1 VPVRDRA
8 LVLLPLVLFG
18 LSIVAGCARE
28 PQDVHEAR
36 LAAERFVAA
45 MAGKDLAELRERAT
59 CIVSLQSVQGGNVL
73 RLGPARRVPIS
84 LLDSLTS
91 SASATHQ
98 RAESLW
104 ARPGGGDKD
113 AQFDEVRR
121 AARVEVIYRNA
132 LRAIALSRPGVLN
145 DSETLLETRAIRMR
159 IRYAGPVI
167 GPKPVD
173 REMILRLL
181 KAPAGK
187 WIAFSLYAAE
197 DDPQPDGV

>member
-1 VPVRDRA
+1 MPVRDRA

-18 LSIVAGCARE
+18 LSIAAGCARE

-132 LRAIALSRPGVLN
+132 LRAIALSSPGVLN

>member
-1 VPVRDRA
+1 MPVRDRA

-18 LSIVAGCARE
+18 LSIAAGCARE

>member
-1 VPVRDRA
+1 MPVRDRA

-28 PQDVHEAR
+28 PQDIHEAR

-113 AQFDEVRR
+113 AQFDEVRH

-132 LRAIALSRPGVLN
+132 LRAIALSSPGVLN

-187 WIAFSLYAAE
+187 WIAFSLYTAE